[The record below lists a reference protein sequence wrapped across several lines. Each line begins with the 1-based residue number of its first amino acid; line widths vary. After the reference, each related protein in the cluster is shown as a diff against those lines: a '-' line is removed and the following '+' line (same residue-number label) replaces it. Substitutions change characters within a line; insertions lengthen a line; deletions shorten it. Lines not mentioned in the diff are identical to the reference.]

1 MLIIDI
7 LNLRYKVGEPVSLN
21 AILCR
26 SNHAISCKPL
36 VHPEHGAIRSNLA
49 AQRRISQ
56 STSVNSV
63 GSGLDAPSTVSVI
76 SLAPLENCI
85 FLQPSNCLISDP
97 ISVNSVL
104 TETDQA
110 TKELNKDQR
119 IISNAE
125 SEPVKSASVIS
136 LSIGKSFV
144 DESFGNPSAALNLKE
159 LLSSVNSAHD
169 DQGSIACGLSSP
181 MQRPVSSF
189 EGNTFLV
196 NEAADNAFG
205 YNFETPNFIPN
216 PWTNCDFKF
225 GNVLAC
231 ESVNNDSS
239 SATLKNK
246 TPLEDF
252 NYVSNP
258 GNEHSPQESLTD
270 LTSRMSLQT
279 SLVQPTIL
287 TALNERHKRKVV
299 NKTVGSSDGTSIA
312 KFNTDSEIV
321 GTQGT
326 QPDSETSITVSFVWI
341 ESPEAIFFR
350 TADMQS
356 QFEELRYE
364 MMKRKER
371 KKRILRNFD
380 IGVRC
385 AVKDDRSW
393 WRAEVVCMED
403 SSKCNV
409 TFVDTGYERTV
420 DRSQL
425 YPLESEFDK
434 IKRLMLKCSLV
445 GVYPTTS
452 DGQWNDETVK

>member
-36 VHPEHGAIRSNLA
+36 VHPEHGAIRSNLD

-63 GSGLDAPSTVSVI
+63 GSGLDAPSTDVSVI

-85 FLQPSNCLISDP
+85 FSQPSNCLISVP
-97 ISVNSVL
+97 INSVL

-125 SEPVKSASVIS
+125 SESVKSASVIS

-144 DESFGNPSAALNLKE
+144 EESFGNPLAALNLKE
-159 LLSSVNSAHD
+159 LLSSVNSAHE
-169 DQGSIACGLSSP
+169 DQGSIACGFSSP
-181 MQRPVSSF
+181 MQGPVSSF
-189 EGNTFLV
+189 GGNTFLV

-225 GNVLAC
+225 GNVLTC

-258 GNEHSPQESLTD
+258 GNELSPQESLTD
-270 LTSRMSLQT
+270 LTSRMSLQS
-279 SLVQPTIL
+279 SLVQPNIL
-287 TALNERHKRKVV
+287 TTLNERHKRKVV
-299 NKTVGSSDGTSIA
+299 NKTVGRSTSIA
-312 KFNTDSEIV
+312 KFITDSEIV

-341 ESPEAIFFR
+341 DSPEAIFFR
-350 TADMQS
+350 TADMQR
-356 QFEELRYE
+356 QFEELRYQ
-364 MMKRKER
+364 MMRYYDKGSKRP
-371 KKRILRNFD
+371 KRNSYV
-380 IGVRC
+380 GVRC

-393 WRAEVVCMED
+393 WRAEVVCID
-403 SSKCNV
+403 DFPKCNV

-420 DRSQL
+420 DRTQI
-425 YPLESEFDK
+425 YPLESEFDT

-452 DGQWNDETVK
+452 DGLLNDETVN